1 MTTRSKSLRA
11 VGEGETAPPKPPKN
25 VAEAAKNGT
34 PRELLVAMRDRIA
47 ITVADPTCMARDLA
61 ALTKRL
67 QDVANAIEAMDA
79 REDSQLRVRE
89 LEVALQE
96 VAPNHP
102 LISNS
107 VDDTYDASVV

>member
-11 VGEGETAPPKPPKN
+11 VGEDETAPPKPAKN

-34 PRELLVAMRDRIA
+34 PRELLIAMRDRIA
-47 ITVADPTCMARDLA
+47 VTVSDPTCMARDLA

-67 QDVANAIEAMDA
+67 QDIANAIESMDA

-89 LEVALQE
+89 LEVALAE

-102 LISNS
+102 LLGEA
-107 VDDTYDASVV
+107 VDDRYDASVV

>member
-1 MTTRSKSLRA
+1 MAVRSKPLRA
-11 VGEGETAPPKPPKN
+11 VGADETPPPAPPKT
-25 VAEAAKNGT
+25 VADAAKNGT

-47 ITVADPTCMARDLA
+47 VTVSDPTCMARDLA

-67 QDVANAIEAMDA
+67 QDIANAIDAMDA

-102 LISNS
+102 LIGDA
-107 VDDTYDASVV
+107 VDDSYDASVV

>member
-1 MTTRSKSLRA
+1 MATRSKSLRA

-47 ITVADPTCMARDLA
+47 ITVSDPTCMARDLA

-67 QDVANAIEAMDA
+67 QDIANAIDAMDA

-89 LEVALQE
+89 LEVALRE
-96 VAPNHP
+96 VAPDHP
-102 LISNS
+102 LVGDA
-107 VDDTYDASVV
+107 VDDSYDASVV

>member
-1 MTTRSKSLRA
+1 MTVRSKPLRA
-11 VGEGETAPPKPPKN
+11 VGDGETAAPKPPKS
-25 VAEAAKNGT
+25 VAEAAKSGT
-34 PRELLVAMRDRIA
+34 PRELLIAMRDRIA
-47 ITVADPTCMARDLA
+47 VTVSDPTCQARDLA

-67 QDVANAIEAMDA
+67 QDIANAIEAMDA

-102 LISNS
+102 LISNT

>member
-1 MTTRSKSLRA
+1 MSGRTKALRA
-11 VGEGETAPPKPPKN
+11 VGDGETAPPKPPKD
-25 VAEAAKNGT
+25 VKEAAKNGT

-47 ITVADPTCMARDLA
+47 VTVADPTCAARDLA

-89 LEVALQE
+89 LEVALAE
-96 VAPNHP
+96 VAPDHP
-102 LISNS
+102 LLGGA
-107 VDDTYDASVV
+107 VDDRFDASVI